1 MKKLLVLFIVSL
13 YLFAPIFIFKL
24 PQVFNTITTNLSI
37 VSGCFLIAI
46 AVCMQFKPDIEA
58 EISMKSIMVL
68 KLCLLPVY
76 AFCFI
81 GIIASIFLVL
91 SIWFSIAGL
100 VTLPKLIAY
109 SYFILYASS
118 SLTISRI
125 IILGRKGTLTI
136 GQCVLHII
144 LQLFFVIDVVGSIII
159 CKKENK
165 GLF

>member
-1 MKKLLVLFIVSL
+1 MKRLLVLFIVSL

-24 PQVFNTITTNLSI
+24 PQIFNTITTNLSI

-58 EISMKSIMVL
+58 EITMKSIMAL

-91 SIWFSIAGL
+91 SIWFSVVGL
-100 VTLPKLIAY
+100 VSLPKLIAY
-109 SYFILYASS
+109 SYFVLYASS

-125 IILGRKGTLTI
+125 IILGRKGTLTTE
-136 GQCVLHII
+136 QCVVHII
-144 LQLFFVIDVVGSIII
+144 LQLFFVADVVGSIAVYR
-159 CKKENK
+159 KEQK
-165 GLF
+165 SLR